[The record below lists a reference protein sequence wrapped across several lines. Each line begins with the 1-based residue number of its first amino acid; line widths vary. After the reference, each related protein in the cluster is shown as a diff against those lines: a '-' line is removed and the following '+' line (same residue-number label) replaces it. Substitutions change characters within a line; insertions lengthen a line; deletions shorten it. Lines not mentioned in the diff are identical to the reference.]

1 MSHLEALIAEYL
13 EWQGYLVK
21 RNLKV
26 GLRAKGG
33 YEMELDI
40 VGLNPKTQTII
51 HYEPSLDAK
60 TWGDRE
66 PRYEK
71 KFRLGKKYMFT
82 EVFDWLPKS
91 THIEQIAVFYNHP
104 KGRDTIAGAMII
116 SIDELMAEI
125 REKICKRGP
134 MNKRAVSEHYPLLR
148 TIQMSHVGY
157 SRAIPCVC
165 KEITS
170 QKPQTTK

>member
-1 MSHLEALIAEYL
+1 
-13 EWQGYLVK
+13 
-21 RNLKV
+21 
-26 GLRAKGG
+26 
-33 YEMELDI
+33 MELDV

-51 HYEPSLDAK
+51 HYEPSLDAL
-60 TWGDRE
+60 TWDKRE

-71 KFRLGKKYMFT
+71 KFKLSKKYMFK

-104 KGRDTIAGAMII
+104 AGRDTIAGAKIM

-125 REKICKRGP
+125 RGKVCNRGP
-134 MNKRAVSEHYPLLR
+134 MIKNAISEHYPLLR

-157 SRAIPCVC
+157 CRAIQV
-165 KEITS
+165 S
-170 QKPQTTK
+170 D

>member
-1 MSHLEALIAEYL
+1 MSHLESLIAEYL

-26 GLRAKGG
+26 GKRDRGG

-40 VGLNPKTQTII
+40 VGLNPKTQTLV
-51 HYEPSLDAK
+51 HYEPSLDAL
-60 TWGDRE
+60 TWGKRE

-104 KGRDTIAGAMII
+104 KGRDKIAGATIM

-125 REKICKRGP
+125 RSRVCEKGP
-134 MNKRAVSEHYPLLR
+134 MIKNAISERYPLLR

-157 SRAIPCVC
+157 YKRID
-165 KEITS
+165 
-170 QKPQTTK
+170 